1 MIDDERKGHQVTVYQ
16 PAPQYVYHDGC
27 LDLLIPFFTHTY
39 THTHTSPYKKVLS
52 AEAAILT
59 YLVALSTIF

>member
-1 MIDDERKGHQVTVYQ
+1 MMKERDTKL
-16 PAPQYVYHDGC
+16 PFISP
-27 LDLLIPFFTHTY
+27 LLNMY
-39 THTHTSPYKKVLS
+39 TTMDVVIYLYLFSHTHTSTYKKVLS

>member
-1 MIDDERKGHQVTVYQ
+1 MIDDERKGHQVIVYQ

-27 LDLLIPFFTHTY
+27 RDLLIPFFTHT
-39 THTHTSPYKKVLS
+39 HTSTYKKVLS

>member
-27 LDLLIPFFTHTY
+27 RDLHIPFFTH

-59 YLVALSTIF
+59 YLVALSTIY

>member
-1 MIDDERKGHQVTVYQ
+1 MMKERDTKL
-16 PAPQYVYHDGC
+16 PFISP
-27 LDLLIPFFTHTY
+27 LLNMYTTMDVVIYIYLFSH

>member
-27 LDLLIPFFTHTY
+27 RDLHIPFFTHT
-39 THTHTSPYKKVLS
+39 HTLLRIKKVLS
-52 AEAAILT
+52 AEPAILT